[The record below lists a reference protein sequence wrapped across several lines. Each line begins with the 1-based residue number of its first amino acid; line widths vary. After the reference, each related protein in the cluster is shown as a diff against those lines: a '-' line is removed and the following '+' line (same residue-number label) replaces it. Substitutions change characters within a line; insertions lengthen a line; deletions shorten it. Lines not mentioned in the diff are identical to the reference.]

1 MEDTGNTRKVVGK
14 FVGRYILLSIII
26 GGISFLLENLIPQLV
41 KWKFN
46 STLIIYQT
54 VLFVISTL
62 LTVTLAMR
70 GSIKNVKI
78 TSEEEAK
85 KITKPSKV
93 LIMVIALLVMI
104 INLGYCYGIQKSGY
118 VDADNKYKSIEGI
131 YDSHKEEL
139 KRVEKEKVHS
149 TSTIY
154 LAGKEIVT
162 IFTYAYA
169 IVYVESMV
177 LNSVKESKKEVEK

>member
-1 MEDTGNTRKVVGK
+1 MEDTENTRKVVGK

-26 GGISFLLENLIPQLV
+26 GGISFLLENIIPQLV
-41 KWKFN
+41 KWEFN

-78 TSEEEAK
+78 TSKEEAER
-85 KITKPSKV
+85 ITKPTKV
-93 LIMVIALLVMI
+93 LILIIALLVMI
-104 INLGYCYGIQKSGY
+104 VNLGYCYGIQKSGY
-118 VDADNKYKSIEGI
+118 VDADNKYKIIEGI
-131 YDSHKEEL
+131 NDPHKEEL
-139 KRVEKEKVHS
+139 KKVEKEKVHS
-149 TSTIY
+149 VTSIY

-162 IFTYAYA
+162 ILTYAYA
-169 IVYVESMV
+169 VVYVESMV
-177 LNSVKESKKEVEK
+177 LDSVKKSKNEVKE